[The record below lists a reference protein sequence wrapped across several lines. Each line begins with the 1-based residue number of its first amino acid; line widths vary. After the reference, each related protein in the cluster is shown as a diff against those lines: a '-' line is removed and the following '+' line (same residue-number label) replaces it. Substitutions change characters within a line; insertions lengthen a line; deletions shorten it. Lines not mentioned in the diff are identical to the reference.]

1 VIRELSKVEQRYDAV
16 VAVVRDGLTVT
27 EVAAK
32 FGVHRDT
39 VYVWMARYEADGLDG
54 LAERS
59 HRPHRPRCRCRRR
72 SRPRCWSGGGCGR
85 GGGRR
90 GSGKLCSRM
99 SVWAWLA
106 DIPRRAAACA
116 TE

>member
-39 VYVWMARYEADGLDG
+39 VYVWMARYEAEGLDG

-59 HRPHRPRCRCRRR
+59 HRPHRSPAQMPAAVEAQVLEWRRLR
-72 SRPRCWSGGGCGR
+72 PGWGPARIREVVLPDERVGLAGGHSQASRG
-85 GGGRR
+85 
-90 GSGKLCSRM
+90 LCN
-99 SVWAWLA
+99 
-106 DIPRRAAACA
+106 
-116 TE
+116 